1 MNAPISFETEPS
13 RYRHL
18 KLETDGGRARIILKV
33 DETGGLRS
41 GYLLKLNSYD
51 LAVDI
56 ELADAVNRL
65 RFEHPGVSVVTLT
78 SATEGTFC
86 AGRISSCSQRRTI
99 VQRRS

>member
-1 MNAPISFETEPS
+1 MNAPINSEPEPS

-33 DETGGLRS
+33 DETGGLPP

-56 ELADAVNRL
+56 ELADAINRL

-78 SATEGTFC
+78 GATQGHFSASAHIIMLPTPHT
-86 AGRISSCSQRRTI
+86 SL
-99 VQRRS
+99 